1 MNPAVFSSRSFSSS
15 LSFVSATA
23 FFVLRHLFG
32 NGESVLLKPK
42 LRKSKNQASV
52 GRQELKIQQAE
63 QMAKKAYQMS
73 SRCALIYTPSAL
85 QGGGPRLSLTVAI
98 IAKGRCFFR
107 TFGFRAFIHFAI

>member
-1 MNPAVFSSRSFSSS
+1 
-15 LSFVSATA
+15 
-23 FFVLRHLFG
+23 
-32 NGESVLLKPK
+32 VLLKPK

-85 QGGGPRLSLTVAI
+85 QDGGPRLSLTVAI
-98 IAKGRCFFR
+98 LAKGRCFF
-107 TFGFRAFIHFAI
+107 GPSALGPLSISQSEFIILTN